1 MVGLEWVQRTGSDN
15 VFRRLKSTLQ
25 AVAAGHSLRR
35 VFVAALVFVFA
46 LQAQV
51 AATHFHF
58 AGSGAPAQLADS
70 GKDVSSKNQKKTPA
84 DEDQCPICQQLANAH
99 SFLVQATACLALPE
113 LVAAQAL
120 VVRETFAAVPSI
132 ALGWQSR
139 APPL

>member
-1 MVGLEWVQRTGSDN
+1 MAGSDD

-25 AVAAGHSLRR
+25 AVAAGHSPRR
-35 VFVAALVFVFA
+35 VFVAALVFVFV
-46 LQAQV
+46 LQAQL

-58 AGSGAPAQLADS
+58 AAPGAPTQLADS
-70 GKDVSSKNQKKTPA
+70 GKVASKNQKKAPA
-84 DEDQCPICQQLANAH
+84 EEDQCPICQQLTNAH

-113 LVAAQAL
+113 LVAAQAF
-120 VVRETFAAVPSI
+120 VVRETFAAVPTI

>member
-1 MVGLEWVQRTGSDN
+1 MVGLEWVQWAGSDN

-35 VFVAALVFVFA
+35 VFVAALVFVFV

-58 AGSGAPAQLADS
+58 AAPGAPTKLADS
-70 GKDVSSKNQKKTPA
+70 GKDVSSKNQKKTPTE
-84 DEDQCPICQQLANAH
+84 EDQCPICQQLANAH
-99 SFLVQATACLALPE
+99 SFLVQATVSLAVTE
-113 LVAAQAL
+113 QVAAQAF
-120 VVRETFAAVPSI
+120 VVRETLAVVPI
-132 ALGWQSR
+132 VAHGWQSR